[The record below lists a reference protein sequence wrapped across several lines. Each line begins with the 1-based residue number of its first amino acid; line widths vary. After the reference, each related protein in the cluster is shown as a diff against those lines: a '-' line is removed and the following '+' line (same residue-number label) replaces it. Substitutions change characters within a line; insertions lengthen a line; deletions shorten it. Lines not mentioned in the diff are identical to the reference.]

1 MKGRIFLTPMET
13 IMRILRELEYFERLF
28 KLAKRKK
35 DEEISRN
42 QVASVNNTF
51 VVRRISMNKIY
62 WGKTMHLPVEINNG
76 VIEGVVDIGASML
89 VMVAS
94 IIQKLGIMHLV

>member
-1 MKGRIFLTPMET
+1 
-13 IMRILRELEYFERLF
+13 MRILRELEYFERLF

-62 WGKTMHLPVEINNG
+62 
-76 VIEGVVDIGASML
+76 
-89 VMVAS
+89 
-94 IIQKLGIMHLV
+94 